1 MIRPRRSL
9 GWLAMALATLLVAAG
24 CGDQTA
30 ESEAPASSEAPDTS
44 KAPDSSGSTDTSE
57 ATETSAVPE
66 PGSQPNTEAPTGADP
81 SAWPLRQKLAQM
93 LFTGTNAPEDS
104 ATDPAKIQELIDA
117 GAGGVFAGRKETK
130 IFASTVLIDAADRPV
145 APFVAT
151 DAEGGQ
157 VDVLASILEPIPA
170 GREMAAW
177 DAEKA
182 ELGVTVD
189 FAPVVDVAGGSNPLG
204 DRTWSDDP
212 AEVVATA
219 GVFAE
224 GLCDSGVMPTFK
236 HFPGHGRA
244 DAHGDDA
251 PAQTPELSSLEAND
265 IVAFTGMF
273 EQMGDRSLLM
283 TGHLDVPGLT
293 DGGEPFSMNP
303 EAMAWLRDDIG
314 YQGVTVTD
322 ELAEMG
328 AITARGISVPDAVE
342 ASLVAGNDLAL
353 YFGDVDQMDQV
364 LDQLEAAV
372 ANGRL
377 REAQVDRSLERI
389 LALKG
394 SGACTE

>member
-1 MIRPRRSL
+1 
-9 GWLAMALATLLVAAG
+9 
-24 CGDQTA
+24 
-30 ESEAPASSEAPDTS
+30 
-44 KAPDSSGSTDTSE
+44 
-57 ATETSAVPE
+57 
-66 PGSQPNTEAPTGADP
+66 
-81 SAWPLRQKLAQM
+81 
-93 LFTGTNAPEDS
+93 
-104 ATDPAKIQELIDA
+104 
-117 GAGGVFAGRKETK
+117 
-130 IFASTVLIDAADRPV
+130 
-145 APFVAT
+145 
-151 DAEGGQ
+151 
-157 VDVLASILEPIPA
+157 
-170 GREMAAW
+170 
-177 DAEKA
+177 
-182 ELGVTVD
+182 
-189 FAPVVDVAGGSNPLG
+189 
-204 DRTWSDDP
+204 
-212 AEVVATA
+212 
-219 GVFAE
+219 
-224 GLCDSGVMPTFK
+224 
-236 HFPGHGRA
+236 
-244 DAHGDDA
+244 
-251 PAQTPELSSLEAND
+251 
-265 IVAFTGMF
+265 VAFTGMF